1 MANPKSLSQRA
12 SEMSRSCCVML
23 CFGVGVNLRPK
34 PRSELA
40 EGGSVPLVVRLWKAR
55 FVTWVKYFVVC
66 VWARMCCE
74 LRWSDNDGLVE
85 NLKLLRMCPVTEAVM
100 FTSSFWV
107 VRVSVSICFCTFCW
121 VVFFR
126 FLEWRWFVLC
136 VCVLREGRGRW
147 RMGWEVG
154 W

>member
-55 FVTWVKYFVVC
+55 FVTYSF
-66 VWARMCCE
+66 
-74 LRWSDNDGLVE
+74 GLIIGVGE
-85 NLKLLRMCPVTEAVM
+85 IVTVA
-100 FTSSFWV
+100 
-107 VRVSVSICFCTFCW
+107 
-121 VVFFR
+121 
-126 FLEWRWFVLC
+126 
-136 VCVLREGRGRW
+136 
-147 RMGWEVG
+147 
-154 W
+154 